1 MKGGEIMFNSE
12 ELFALSIEILKAKN
26 DLSRLTP
33 SETFYK
39 FVDIYVELKN
49 SNNDVKSDKTKWV

>member
-1 MKGGEIMFNSE
+1 MFNSE

-39 FVDIYVELKN
+39 FVDIYVELKKA
-49 SNNDVKSDKTKWV
+49 NNDVKSDMNKWV

>member
-1 MKGGEIMFNSE
+1 MFNSE
-12 ELFALSIEILKAKN
+12 ELFALSIDILKAKN

-49 SNNDVKSDKTKWV
+49 ANNDVKSDRTKWVY